1 MYKLIQITDLVT
13 LFPDARHKWL
23 LYLMRPFTIG
33 KIGCF
38 GYKEMK
44 DYPIDFYWRKW
55 FFYLTYPVRV
65 LWALLY
71 CLWDGGLCE
80 FSFPTNAHV
89 YGLRCEWVDADN
101 DMPFARERY
110 ENAKKLWERA

>member
-1 MYKLIQITDLVT
+1 MYKLIQITDLAT

-33 KIGCF
+33 KIGRF

-65 LWALLY
+65 LWVLLY

-80 FSFPTNAHV
+80 FRIQSRHIGYDDIF
-89 YGLRCEWVDADN
+89 
-101 DMPFARERY
+101 
-110 ENAKKLWERA
+110 ENGINSGAYPKAKEIWEKYK